1 MGQPAAGPGCGHH
14 RVLECCWGNLSGV
27 SWRGTACALGVDDPA
42 HATGT
47 EAEIEAAFT
56 TAYRILRRRIEA
68 FLALP
73 LAQLAHDRTRLKA
86 ELDRIGALSA

>member
-1 MGQPAAGPGCGHH
+1 FLGKLLMILNHHGGKIGHPLITAA
-14 RVLECCWGNLSGV
+14 L
-27 SWRGTACALGVDDPA
+27 PA

-56 TAYRILRRRIEA
+56 AAYRILRRRIEA

-73 LAQLAHDRTRLKA
+73 LVELARDRTRLKA
-86 ELDRIGALSA
+86 ELDRIGELSA